1 MVRCSRGFHAAMEK
15 AGTISARFFM
25 SSPMGDTD
33 LLNFTLAGGTKFV
46 DASCTDRIDHVF
58 IP

>member
-1 MVRCSRGFHAAMEK
+1 MARCNRGLHAAMEK

-33 LLNFTLAGGTKFV
+33 LLNFTLARGTNFV
-46 DASCTDRIDHVF
+46 DASYTDRIDHVF